1 MGKDK
6 SAKRNKK
13 TGKLKARKIGD
24 LPARADRERS
34 IKGGTVWGSPRVLP
48 IRTES

>member
-24 LPARADRERS
+24 LPARAVKTDKAAAV
-34 IKGGTVWGSPRVLP
+34 KGGLMEEEGIFYR
-48 IRTES
+48 R